1 MTVSDQDEL
10 SILRARL
17 ATQVEQRS
25 DRLMNYFLA
34 VFFIAGLLLAFYFDT
49 WGVAFWSGTIC
60 LVAYYSTR
68 WLLPQSD
75 TYQYVLS
82 AILGV
87 FMAQYIY
94 QMHGLF
100 EMHFV
105 AFIGSAVLITYQKWS
120 LQLPMMAVVLIHHAV
135 FGYLQD
141 TGMKEIYFTQLDSFE
156 FQTFAIHIML
166 AGAIFFIC
174 GLWAYELQKGRE
186 LIADQMLEVGRLQE
200 ESILF
205 EERKRTE
212 ASLRQAFEKAEEARQ
227 EAERANMAKSIF
239 LATMSHEI
247 RTPMNGV
254 IGMSALLS
262 ETELSEEQRDYAET
276 IRSCGETLLG
286 VINDILDFSKIES
299 GKLELECKGLELRQC
314 IEEVLDVFSGKA
326 AAVGLDLVYQVDADV
341 PTQIIGD
348 ELRLRQIFLNLVGNA
363 VKFTPRGEVF
373 ISVHLLKRTDDDV
386 VLGVRVRDTGIGIPR
401 EKLSRL
407 FKAFSQVDSSTT
419 RKYGGTGL
427 GLAISEKL
435 VGLMGGS
442 MSVESTEGAGTTFI
456 FTMCTQVSKGGLPTY
471 VTCNMAAAEGKRVLV
486 VDDNATNRIILR
498 SQLEQWRLVSEPA
511 DSGRQAL
518 EILSGQPAF
527 DLVITDMQMPEMDG
541 LQLAAIIHERYPGL
555 PIILLSSLGDERDK
569 FNTGFF
575 SSILTKPVKQNHLC
589 RCILQEFRKEVEHVH
604 ARAVKSVLDVGF
616 SNRHP
621 LKILIAEDNQ
631 VNQKLAERV
640 LNKLGYRPDMAG
652 DGQEAL
658 QRATDTS
665 YDMIFM
671 DVQMPVVDGLEATR
685 LIRALSG
692 RQPVIVAMTAN
703 AMQGDREACIDAG
716 MNDYISKPIR
726 LEVLVEILEKWSQK
740 TSLAG
745 SGAAV

>member
-1 MTVSDQDEL
+1 M
-10 SILRARL
+10 
-17 ATQVEQRS
+17 
-25 DRLMNYFLA
+25 
-34 VFFIAGLLLAFYFDT
+34 
-49 WGVAFWSGTIC
+49 
-60 LVAYYSTR
+60 
-68 WLLPQSD
+68 
-75 TYQYVLS
+75 YQYVLS

-105 AFIGSAVLITYQKWS
+105 AFIGSAVLITYEKWS
-120 LQLPMMAVVLIHHAV
+120 VQLPMMAVVLIHHAV
-135 FGYLQD
+135 FGYLQNA
-141 TGMKEIYFTQLDSFE
+141 GMKEIYFTQLDSFE
-156 FQTFAIHIML
+156 FRTFAIHIML

-174 GLWAYELQKGRE
+174 GLWAYQLQKARE
-186 LIADQMLEVGRLQE
+186 LVADQMLEVGRLQE

-212 ASLRQAFEKAEEARQ
+212 ASLRQAFEAAEAARQ
-227 EAERANMAKSIF
+227 EAERANNAKSIF

-286 VINDILDFSKIES
+286 VINDVLDFSKIES
-299 GKLELECKGLELRQC
+299 GKLELESKGFELRQC
-314 IEEVLDVFSGKA
+314 IEDVLDVFSGKA
-326 AAVGLDLVYQVDADV
+326 ATAGLDLIYQVDTDV
-341 PTQIIGD
+341 PTQILGD

-373 ISVHLLKRTDDDV
+373 ISVHLLKRTGDDIE
-386 VLGVRVRDTGIGIPR
+386 LGFRVRDTGIGIPR

-442 MSVESTEGAGTTFI
+442 ISVESTDGAGTTFI
-456 FTMCTQVSKGGLPTY
+456 FTMCTQVSDGTLPTY
-471 VTCNMAAAEGKRVLV
+471 VTCNMAGAEGKRVLL
-486 VDDNATNRIILR
+486 VDDNATNRTILR
-498 SQLEQWRLVSEPA
+498 SQLEQWRLFPELA
-511 DSGRQAL
+511 DSGWQAL
-518 EILSGQPAF
+518 EILSRQPPF

-541 LQLAAIIHERYPGL
+541 LQLAAVIHERYPCL

-569 FNTGFF
+569 INAGLF

-589 RCILQEFRKEVEHVH
+589 RCILQEFRKDIDHVYS
-604 ARAVKSVLDVGF
+604 RATKSVLDASF
-616 SNRHP
+616 SDRHP
-621 LKILIAEDNQ
+621 LHILIAEDNL

-640 LNKLGYRPDMAG
+640 LSKLGYRPDMVG
-652 DGQEAL
+652 NGQEAL
-658 QRATDTS
+658 QRATETH
-665 YDMIFM
+665 YDVIFM
-671 DVQMPVVDGLEATR
+671 DVQMPVMDGLEATR
-685 LIRALSG
+685 LIRRLSG
-692 RQPVIVAMTAN
+692 KQPVIIAMTAN
-703 AMQGDREACIDAG
+703 AMQGDRETCVNAG

-726 LEVLVEILEKWSQK
+726 LETLVEGLEKWS
-740 TSLAG
+740 SRASPAG
-745 SGAAV
+745 SNATA